1 MSTPAEKT
9 KAANEDALR
18 HMHRVRGT
26 RLESA
31 QFALVTHKSLTRR
44 FAAPRLGLQR
54 ARQTKETE
62 DTRFSNPP
70 GHVAEKP
77 GGPHQVGAAVSR
89 EAHDEP
95 RGARTQPPPQQQR

>member
-18 HMHRVRGT
+18 HMHRVRGQHHAYCLC
-26 RLESA
+26 RSR
-31 QFALVTHKSLTRR
+31 SLTRR
-44 FAAPRLGLQR
+44 FAGDA
-54 ARQTKETE
+54 QTKETD

-70 GHVAEKP
+70 GHVAETP
-77 GGPHQVGAAVSR
+77 GAPHQVGKSVSR

-95 RGARTQPPPQQQR
+95 PGTRTEPPQQR